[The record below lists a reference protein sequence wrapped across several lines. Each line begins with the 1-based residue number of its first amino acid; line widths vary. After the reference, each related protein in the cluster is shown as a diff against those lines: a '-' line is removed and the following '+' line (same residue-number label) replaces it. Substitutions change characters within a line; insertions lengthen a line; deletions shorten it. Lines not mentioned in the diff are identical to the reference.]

1 MEVKGCF
8 AANIKSSNHFIDKIL
23 YMNTINGLLE
33 KIENAKAL
41 DFGTIFNESIELF
54 KKTWLQGFLLQLFTV
69 IIMMPLIIV
78 LYLPLIGMIIA
89 QQESGYSDPE
99 AFSGFFGGVS
109 ILYVLFVIVGIFV
122 LGAISVALNAAF
134 FRIMKKLDY
143 NESVTTSDFFYFVK
157 GKHLSKIFVLM
168 LASFGIAILAML
180 LCYLPIFYVMIPLS
194 YFSLI
199 YAFNPELSV
208 GEIVKVS
215 FKLGNKKWLITFGLM
230 IVASIL
236 SQIVG
241 FLLCGIGLLFTAAFV
256 YHPIYLIYKN
266 VIGFNRTDAIE
277 EIGTLS
283 E

>member
-1 MEVKGCF
+1 
-8 AANIKSSNHFIDKIL
+8 
-23 YMNTINGLLE
+23 MNTINSLLE
-33 KIENAKAL
+33 KIESAKAL

-54 KKTWLQGFLLQLFTV
+54 KKTWLQGFLLQLFTI
-69 IIMMPLIIV
+69 IIMMPVIII

-99 AFSGFFGGVS
+99 AFSGLFAGMS

-122 LGAISVALNAAF
+122 LGALTVALNAAF
-134 FRIMKKLDY
+134 FRIMQKLDY
-143 NESVTTSDFFYFVK
+143 NQAVTTSDFFYFVK
-157 GKHLSKIFVLM
+157 GKYLSKIFVLM
-168 LASFGIAILAML
+168 LASFGIAILAAL

-208 GEIVKVS
+208 GEIVKTS
-215 FKLGNKKWLITFGLM
+215 FKLGHKKWLLTFGLM

-241 FLLCGIGLLFTAAFV
+241 FLLCGIGLLFTASFV

-266 VIGFNRTDAIE
+266 SIGFNDTDPIQ